1 MIIYI
6 IESRDLKQESD
17 GGCEAKLP
25 EWLTDNE
32 ITAVLDILRSQF
44 PNIQGFQSTLRGQNL
59 SFKRLSGSFIQIIHA
74 DGNHWIT
81 VEGVRAS
88 FVKVYDSMYRST
100 TANTKMQIA
109 QMTNTLSENHIDIH
123 IQHTLFQQGRMEC
136 GLYAT
141 AFAVEMCFGNNPAA
155 YRLVF
160 MAAS

>member
-88 FVKVYDSMYRST
+88 FVKVYDSMYVSINYCQHKDANST
-100 TANTKMQIA
+100 ND
-109 QMTNTLSENHIDIH
+109 E
-123 IQHTLFQQGRMEC
+123 HTERK
-136 GLYAT
+136 
-141 AFAVEMCFGNNPAA
+141 PH
-155 YRLVF
+155 
-160 MAAS
+160 